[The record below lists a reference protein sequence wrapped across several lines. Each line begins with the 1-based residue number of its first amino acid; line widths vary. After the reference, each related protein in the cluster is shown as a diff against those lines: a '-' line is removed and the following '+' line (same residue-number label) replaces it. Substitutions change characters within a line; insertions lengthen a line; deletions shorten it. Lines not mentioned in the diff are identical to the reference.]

1 METWISTEST
11 RTEPQKKTKIQK
23 IKKVKSKQ
31 SFKYRNF
38 IKKFKTHCIKIL
50 EKLIKSCLLNSKA
63 FTLYNLKEK
72 QARFFFRYFKSDIS
86 RKKNSVLLN
95 APMNYLLEQFLGK
108 EALTK
113 LKVKKDKKC
122 LFTYITHIKWKEFV
136 LLIKYDPLNIISPYR
151 KEFPLLTKKNVDI
164 FFSNI
169 YIDLKSIEITPKKNV
184 NEEYLSF
191 IKGIS
196 LNENNNDVH
205 NNSIKA
211 QFNEYMN
218 CCFTF

>member
-1 METWISTEST
+1 M
-11 RTEPQKKTKIQK
+11 
-23 IKKVKSKQ
+23 
-31 SFKYRNF
+31 
-38 IKKFKTHCIKIL
+38 
-50 EKLIKSCLLNSKA
+50 
-63 FTLYNLKEK
+63 
-72 QARFFFRYFKSDIS
+72 
-86 RKKNSVLLN
+86 
-95 APMNYLLEQFLGK
+95 
-108 EALTK
+108 
-113 LKVKKDKKC
+113 
-122 LFTYITHIKWKEFV
+122 
-136 LLIKYDPLNIISPYR
+136 LIKYDPLNIISPYR

-196 LNENNNDVH
+196 LNENNNNVH

>member
-1 METWISTEST
+1 MEDSKDLESIS
-11 RTEPQKKTKIQK
+11 
-23 IKKVKSKQ
+23 
-31 SFKYRNF
+31 NF

-196 LNENNNDVH
+196 LNENNNNVH